1 MRGHYLPSKNKLL
14 KGWYFKMTKK
24 KCTGNCGDGC
34 SCTATNVNNLKADLK
49 ANFNEKELLNYGF
62 YSKVLQKPFD
72 SLNELKA
79 AEEAYLA
86 EQKAKADKAAQKK
99 AEAQKVEQAFKALNA
114 ARKAYKEDLTQLTK
128 EYSEELENLKKAYD
142 LGKKDIHNALA
153 AAEEAYAAALN
164 EFVKAHPEGY
174 HLTLKDGDFET
185 TLSSKTTTAETHKD
199 PVDFSKLFE
208 LWFGLNRI

>member
-1 MRGHYLPSKNKLL
+1 
-14 KGWYFKMTKK
+14 MTKK
-24 KCTGNCGDGC
+24 NINKDINENVKE
-34 SCTATNVNNLKADLK
+34 ATLD
-49 ANFNEKELLNYGF
+49 YGY
-62 YSKVLQKPFD
+62 YSRVLQKPFD
-72 SLNELKA
+72 RLVDLEQ
-79 AEEAYLA
+79 AETAYFA

-99 AEAQKVEQAFKALNA
+99 AEAQKVEQAFKALNV

-199 PVDFSKLFE
+199 TIDFSKLFD